1 MQFVFFVIVRALSV
15 EHLPSIVEFP
25 LGICLFLLYGLAI
38 PICVLIA
45 VWFAIVAVKSGIPQ
59 RRELVTLALM
69 LLAGAFLLYQ
79 GSAVK
84 HQW

>member
-1 MQFVFFVIVRALSV
+1 M
-15 EHLPSIVEFP
+15 
-25 LGICLFLLYGLAI
+25 FLLYAFAK

-45 VWFAIVAVKSGIPQ
+45 VWFAIVAAKSGIPQ
-59 RRELVTLALM
+59 RRKLVTLALM